1 MMSFSMVIVLESFA
15 PIDVVRWGIN
25 VSHIAANG
33 DDAHHKNNYYLTL
46 WVEREVNSI
55 CYMNVLHYQQVLPY
69 MFDKIYSKQW
79 ILNF

>member
-46 WVEREVNSI
+46 WVER
-55 CYMNVLHYQQVLPY
+55 
-69 MFDKIYSKQW
+69 
-79 ILNF
+79 